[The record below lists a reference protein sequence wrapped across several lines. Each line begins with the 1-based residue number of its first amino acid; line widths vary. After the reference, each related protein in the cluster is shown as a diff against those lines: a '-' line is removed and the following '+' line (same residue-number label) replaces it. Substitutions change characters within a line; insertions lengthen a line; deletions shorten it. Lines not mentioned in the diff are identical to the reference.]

1 MPVEFMWLAGIIV
14 GVVVA
19 ALGVMRMTR
28 GNRHNAPIE
37 GGTVSESWLAEQ
49 RALKDPGSDR

>member
-1 MPVEFMWLAGIIV
+1 MWLAGIIV

-28 GNRHNAPIE
+28 GNRQNEPIE
-37 GGTVSESWLAEQ
+37 GGTVSEGWLAEQ